1 MVVLRRYIN
10 LCADWSEGCACPT
23 ESRHVAV
30 CQLHHLSD
38 GCYPSFGP
46 RHTFFLC
53 WPRPAWPAKSYRHRP
68 QTIPFGSPRHQF
80 RLLAAMLQSLDQGS
94 VPVVFVGFGLVQ
106 SFYLQQMDGLS
117 AAAIGQTWI
126 FDRACTESLIWQMQF
141 VECQGGLI
149 LRQSTVEKVS
159 IEWEL

>member
-1 MVVLRRYIN
+1 
-10 LCADWSEGCACPT
+10 
-23 ESRHVAV
+23 
-30 CQLHHLSD
+30 
-38 GCYPSFGP
+38 
-46 RHTFFLC
+46 
-53 WPRPAWPAKSYRHRP
+53 
-68 QTIPFGSPRHQF
+68 
-80 RLLAAMLQSLDQGS
+80 MLQSLDQGS